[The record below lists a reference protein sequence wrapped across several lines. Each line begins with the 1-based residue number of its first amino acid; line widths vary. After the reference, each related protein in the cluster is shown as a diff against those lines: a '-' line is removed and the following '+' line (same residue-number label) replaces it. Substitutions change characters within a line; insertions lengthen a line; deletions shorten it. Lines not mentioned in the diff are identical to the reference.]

1 MTRLFQ
7 ELNGQAA
14 KPAQAPVQNA
24 FIREAAKQ
32 GFKPT
37 VPVFIRFCKMADG
50 KDIKGLLQEL
60 RESGQ
65 MDEAKYEQCRQ
76 QAQGFMGLLQRFL
89 K

>member
-7 ELNGQAA
+7 ELNGQTR
-14 KPAQAPVQNA
+14 PAQAPVQNA
-24 FIREAAKQ
+24 FIQQAAKQ

-37 VPVFIRFCKMADG
+37 LPDFIRFCKMADG

-65 MDEAKYEQCRQ
+65 MDEAAYNQCKQ
-76 QAQGFMGLLQRFL
+76 QAQGFMGLLQRFI